1 MLKIFGRAN
10 MKKKKEVHGEVHFLL
25 QIFMLSKFK
34 ENLQDKFNSCIN
46 TISIRKFLLSLPGKK
61 MEAITYCLQCIFYN
75 I

>member
-34 ENLQDKFNSCIN
+34 ENLQDKFNS
-46 TISIRKFLLSLPGKK
+46 
-61 MEAITYCLQCIFYN
+61 
-75 I
+75 